1 MFAHLE
7 LSRSPCYSPEDFWA
21 AFKDYDGEPV
31 NVREHEDAYEFFTRL
46 QVTPRHGR
54 GVDCMMAQ
62 KSRKHCGSWLT

>member
-1 MFAHLE
+1 MDVTGICVAQRMFAHLE

-46 QVTPRHGR
+46 QVTSRHCQGW
-54 GVDCMMAQ
+54 DI
-62 KSRKHCGSWLT
+62 